1 MTLVT
6 LIVFIGGLSFFG
18 YIKESTFSN
27 KLRMRSS
34 LILPYR
40 LGFPSLSLDSK
51 VYLNIYVRV
60 GK

>member
-1 MTLVT
+1 MPFYFT
-6 LIVFIGGLSFFG
+6 
-18 YIKESTFSN
+18 KKSTFSN

-34 LILPYR
+34 LILLYR
-40 LGFPSLSLDSK
+40 LGFLSLSFDSK